1 MDNQTITLNALQM
14 LLTNPEFDPAKIEQ
28 YFAPSYRQTVNGL
41 ELGYA
46 EFVAHVAK
54 LKEDTKNRRVT
65 VLACAADEEHVF
77 THHQVSADKAN
88 GNSVKFEIF
97 AHFTLFEG
105 KIVRCQELTRMI
117 QGQAQDE
124 DLGSRH

>member
-1 MDNQTITLNALQM
+1 MNNQTITLNALQV
-14 LLTNPEFDPAKIEQ
+14 LLTNPEFDPAEIEQ

-54 LKEDTKNRRVT
+54 LKEETKNRCVT
-65 VLACAADEEHVF
+65 VLACAAQNEHVF

-88 GNSVKFEIF
+88 GDSYDYE
-97 AHFTLFEG
+97 
-105 KIVRCQELTRMI
+105 
-117 QGQAQDE
+117 
-124 DLGSRH
+124 

>member
-1 MDNQTITLNALQM
+1 MDNQAITLNALQV
-14 LLTNPEFDPAKIEQ
+14 LLTTPEFDQTKIEQ
-28 YFAPSYRQTVNGL
+28 YFAPSYQQTVNGV

-54 LKEDTKNRRVT
+54 LKKDTKNRRVT
-65 VLACAADEEHVF
+65 VLACAAEKEHVF
-77 THHQVSADKAN
+77 THHHVSADKVD
-88 GNSVKFEIF
+88 GESVKFEVL

-117 QGQAQDE
+117 EGQAKDE

>member
-1 MDNQTITLNALQM
+1 MDNQTIALNALQV
-14 LLTNPEFDPAKIEQ
+14 LLTNPEFDQAEIEQ
-28 YFAPSYRQTVNGL
+28 YFAPNYRQTVNGL

-54 LKEDTKNRRVT
+54 LKEDTKNRRVAI
-65 VLACAADEEHVF
+65 LACAAQGEHVF
-77 THHQVSADKAN
+77 THHLVSADKAN
-88 GNSVKFEIF
+88 GDSVKFEII
-97 AHFTLFEG
+97 ANFTLAEG
-105 KIVRCQELTRMI
+105 RIVRCQELTRMI